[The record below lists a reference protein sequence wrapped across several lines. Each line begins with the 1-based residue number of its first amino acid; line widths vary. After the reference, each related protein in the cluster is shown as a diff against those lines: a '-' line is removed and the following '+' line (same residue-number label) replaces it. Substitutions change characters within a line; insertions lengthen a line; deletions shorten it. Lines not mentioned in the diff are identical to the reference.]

1 MASNILN
8 IGKSALAAA
17 QVGISTTGHNIA
29 NASTP
34 GYSRQVVVQSA
45 AQSQNFGY
53 GFVGQGTEIASV
65 TRIFNEILSAQ
76 AVRSQATSAGVN
88 TYRTQMTTI
97 DDMLSNQTAG
107 LNPAMSE
114 FFGAIQDL
122 SANPSD
128 LATRQSMLS
137 FAQSL
142 ANRFQTTNNR
152 LNEIREGVNSQISSS
167 VSLVNT
173 YASQIAGLND
183 VIEKAISANG
193 NIPNDLMDQRDQL
206 VLELSKQIKTTV
218 VSQGQGG
225 YNVYIGNGL
234 PVVVGKQTF
243 NIETKPSPTDP
254 SRLEVAY
261 QSNGKSTVLGVN
273 SLPGGALGGLLQ
285 FRSESLDNIQNQV
298 GQIAVVLA
306 ETFNSQH
313 LQGFDLDGNLGK
325 SLFSIP
331 DPSVNANADNSSPTP
346 VPPLTNV
353 NPTPAIVTSKIVDAK
368 ALTTSD
374 YKLKF
379 DGTDYNITRLSD
391 NETLSFN
398 NAQLTNGVTVDG
410 VSFKLAAGTSMLSG
424 DEFLIKPTQNAATK
438 FQVAITDAR
447 KLAVGGSVLSGTA
460 NSANTGSA
468 SITTPIASRSYA
480 SSPIASSFNIT
491 FNAGAPNTLTGF
503 IATEPVTVT
512 IANGT
517 STTYAAGAPV
527 TFTNGA
533 TITTAGMS
541 FVISGTP
548 NNGDQFTVAPGSVS
562 GPSDNKNGLLLGSL
576 QNADTITGNK
586 SFSDAFG
593 QMVNNVGNKTRELNI
608 LSVSESQVLEQ
619 ITAAVQAESGVN
631 LDEEATNLIRYQQA
645 YQAAGKMMQIA
656 SQLFDVLL
664 QLGT

>member
-1 MASNILN
+1 MSNILN

-17 QVGISTTGHNIA
+17 QIGISTTGHNIA

-34 GYSRQVVVQSA
+34 GYSRQVVIQAA

-53 GFVGQGTEIASV
+53 GFVGQGTEVASV
-65 TRIFNEILSAQ
+65 TRIFNSILAAQ
-76 AVRSQATSAGVN
+76 AVRSQANSASVD
-88 TYRTQMTTI
+88 TYRAQMSSI
-97 DDMLSNQTAG
+97 NDMLSNASAG

-142 ANRFQTTNNR
+142 ASRFQTTNNR
-152 LNEIREGVNSQISSS
+152 LNEIRDSVNSQLTSS

-173 YASQIAGLND
+173 YARQIAGLND
-183 VIEKAISANG
+183 VIEKAVSANG

-234 PVVVGKQTF
+234 PLVVGKETF
-243 NIETKPSPTDP
+243 NILTTPSPTDP

-261 QSNGKSTVLGVN
+261 QSNSKVTVLGTN
-273 SLPGGALGGLLQ
+273 SLPGGVIGGLLQ
-285 FRSESLDNIQNQV
+285 FRSESLDAIQNQI
-298 GQIAVVLA
+298 GQIAAVLG
-306 ETFNSQH
+306 ETFNNQ
-313 LQGFDLDGNLGK
+313 LAQGFDLDGNIGTA
-325 SLFSIP
+325 LFNVP
-331 DPSVNANADNSSPTP
+331 EPLVNANAYNSGPT
-346 VPPLTNV
+346 T
-353 NPTPAIVTSKIVDAK
+353 TPANANPAEVAASIVNAK

-374 YKLKF
+374 YKLQY
-379 DGTDYNITRLSD
+379 DGTNYNITRLSD
-391 NETLSFN
+391 NTTQSFSSLP
-398 NAQLTNGVTVDG
+398 ASVDG
-410 VSFKLAAGTSMLSG
+410 LTISQTSGTMLAG
-424 DEFLIKPTQNAATK
+424 DNFLIKPTQNAATK
-438 FQVAITDAR
+438 FQVAITDPR
-447 KLAVGGSVLSGTA
+447 KLAVGGSVLNGSA
-460 NSANTGSA
+460 NVANTGAATISSPVA
-468 SITTPIASRSYA
+468 SSNYA
-480 SSPIASSFNIT
+480 SSPIASPFNLT
-491 FNAGAPNTLTGF
+491 YNAGAPNTLTGF
-503 IATEPVTVT
+503 IATETVTVT
-512 IANGT
+512 SNGT
-517 STTYAAGAPV
+517 SVTYAAGAPV
-527 TFTNGA
+527 TFVNGA
-533 TITTAGMS
+533 TITTAGIS

-548 NNGDQFTVAPGSVS
+548 SDGDEFTIAPGSAT
-562 GPSDNKNGLLLGSL
+562 GPSDNTNGLLLGNL
-576 QNADTITGNK
+576 QNANTITGNK

-593 QMVNNVGNKTRELNI
+593 QMVNGVGNKTRELNI
-608 LSVSESQVLEQ
+608 LSISEAQVLEQ

>member
-1 MASNILN
+1 MSNILN

-17 QVGISTTGHNIA
+17 QIGISTTGHNIA

-34 GYSRQVVVQSA
+34 GYSRQVVIQAA

-53 GFVGQGTEIASV
+53 GFVGQGTEVASV
-65 TRIFNEILSAQ
+65 TRIFNSILAAQ
-76 AVRSQATSAGVN
+76 AVRSQANSASVD
-88 TYRTQMTTI
+88 TYRAQMSSI
-97 DDMLSNQTAG
+97 NDMLSNASAG

-142 ANRFQTTNNR
+142 ASRFQTTNNR
-152 LNEIREGVNSQISSS
+152 LNEIRDSVNSQLTSS

-173 YASQIAGLND
+173 YARQIAGLND
-183 VIEKAISANG
+183 VIEKAVSANG

-234 PVVVGKQTF
+234 PLVVGKETF
-243 NIETKPSPTDP
+243 NILTTPSPTDP

-261 QSNGKSTVLGVN
+261 QSNSKVTVLGTN
-273 SLPGGALGGLLQ
+273 SLPGGVIGGLLQ
-285 FRSESLDNIQNQV
+285 FRSESLDAIQNQI
-298 GQIAVVLA
+298 GQIAAVLG
-306 ETFNSQH
+306 ETFNNQ
-313 LQGFDLDGNLGK
+313 LAQGFDLDGNIGTA
-325 SLFSIP
+325 LFNVP
-331 DPSVNANADNSSPTP
+331 EPLVNANAYNSGPT
-346 VPPLTNV
+346 T
-353 NPTPAIVTSKIVDAK
+353 TPANANPAEVAASIVNAK

-374 YKLKF
+374 YKLQY
-379 DGTDYNITRLSD
+379 DGTNYNITRLSD
-391 NETLSFN
+391 NTTQSFSSLP
-398 NAQLTNGVTVDG
+398 ASVDG
-410 VSFKLAAGTSMLSG
+410 LTISQTSGTMLAG
-424 DEFLIKPTQNAATK
+424 DNFLIKPTQNAATK
-438 FQVAITDAR
+438 FQVAITDPR
-447 KLAVGGSVLSGTA
+447 KLAVGGSVLNGSA
-460 NSANTGSA
+460 NVANTGAATISSPVA
-468 SITTPIASRSYA
+468 SSNYA
-480 SSPIASSFNIT
+480 SSPIASPFNLT
-491 FNAGAPNTLTGF
+491 YNAGAPNTLTGF

-512 IANGT
+512 SNGT
-517 STTYAAGAPV
+517 SVTYAAGAPV
-527 TFTNGA
+527 TFVNGA
-533 TITTAGMS
+533 TITTAGIS

-548 NNGDQFTVAPGSVS
+548 SDGDEFTIAPGSAT
-562 GPSDNKNGLLLGSL
+562 GPSDNTNGLLLGNL
-576 QNADTITGNK
+576 QNANTITGNK

-593 QMVNNVGNKTRELNI
+593 QMVNGVGNKTRELNI
-608 LSVSESQVLEQ
+608 LSISEAQVLEQ